1 MIDRESTFSNRLMLR
16 QIIQGMGTRKRNRRS
31 LHYASL
37 RSEVVTF
44 LVHSFG

>member
-1 MIDRESTFSNRLMLR
+1 LLVGEAHC
-16 QIIQGMGTRKRNRRS
+16 RS

-44 LVHSFG
+44 LVHCSE